1 MLLKVYVEDMPVST
15 ESESKGVTQ
24 QNPAEER
31 ARKNP
36 DNAEMIRQLDSFL
49 DQLAEGHRGKM
60 EDVVSWINEN
70 ANLEKEIEVSVAV
83 LKPLLQRWCL
93 EICFV
98 LRMNT
103 VQRFTE
109 LQKALGS
116 IGSRTLSARLKDLV
130 EQGIVERQVYP
141 EVPIRV
147 EYSLSQK
154 GLRMADL
161 FLPVIA
167 HLRIAK
173 LKEEGRMPSPA
184 TGNDTSSNTN
194 NTTD

>member
-1 MLLKVYVEDMPVST
+1 MTVTT
-15 ESESKGVTQ
+15 ESESKGVAGKSQ
-24 QNPAEER
+24 AGSQSHQH
-31 ARKNP
+31 P
-36 DNAEMIRQLDSFL
+36 DNAEMIRQLDGFL
-49 DQLAEGHRGKM
+49 DQLAEGHRAKM

-70 ANLEKEIEVSVAV
+70 ANLEKEIAISVDV

-130 EQGIVERQVYP
+130 EQGIVERKVYP

-147 EYSLSQK
+147 EYSLSVK

-173 LKEEGRMPSPA
+173 LKEEGRMPSPSPDNSDAAA
-184 TGNDTSSNTN
+184 TTVTPSSNN
-194 NTTD
+194 SD